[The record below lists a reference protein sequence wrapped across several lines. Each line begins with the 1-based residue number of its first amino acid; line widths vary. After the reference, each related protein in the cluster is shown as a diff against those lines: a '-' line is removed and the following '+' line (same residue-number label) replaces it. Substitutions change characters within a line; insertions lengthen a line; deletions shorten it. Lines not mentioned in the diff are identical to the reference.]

1 MKKASVY
8 GKLFAS
14 TFTLSAFTFGGG
26 YVIVPLMKEKFA
38 DKLGWIDSEE
48 LLELVAIGQSSP
60 GAIAINAAVLIG
72 WRIAGLPGALC
83 AMAGTALPPLIILSL
98 VCVFYNLIRDNRYVS
113 AAMKGMQSGI
123 AAVVA
128 NVVFNMAA
136 PYFKKDRLPL
146 LAIMFA
152 AFAATWFFHVNV
164 AVIILVCGA
173 LGAVLTLL
181 SRRRKGGGGA

>member
-1 MKKASVY
+1 MKKANIY
-8 GKLFAS
+8 LKLFVS

-38 DKLGWIDSEE
+38 DKLGWISEDE
-48 LLELVAIGQSSP
+48 MLELVAIGQSSP
-60 GAIAINAAVLIG
+60 GAIAINAAVLVG
-72 WRIAGLPGALC
+72 WRVAGLPGALL
-83 AMAGTALPPLIILSL
+83 AMLGTALPPLIILSL
-98 VCVFYNLIRDNRYVS
+98 VCVFYSLIRDNRFVS

-136 PYFKKDRLPL
+136 PYFKKDALPL

-152 AFAATWFFHVNV
+152 AFAATWFFNVNV
-164 AVIILVCGA
+164 AIIIVVCGI
-173 LGAVLTLL
+173 LGAVL
-181 SRRRKGGGGA
+181 SIVSARKKGGE